1 MATKTLKRVYLSA
14 EEIKN
19 TFCDV
24 KTADNELTAL
34 DLFGNLITPDV
45 AMAFNDKFGMIRFRA
60 IQIESVNV
68 GTREEISTGKKV
80 GSIIADFTVLAEDV
94 DSDEI
99 IKEESTGMFSVY
111 RIGKIIMAEFAAPDT
126 VYFGAFV
133 RDKIVNGEVA
143 LDDIF
148 GVDDDEDYDI
158 DDDEQEDE
166 DEEQSNLY
174 YVWLYEGGDDEK
186 IKGSFIDY
194 DDAVAFANDFV
205 KDCDVVGKFVD
216 DGNYIWNMKK
226 GERIAIVRNGDNED
240 LYMTDIYKVK

>member
-1 MATKTLKRVYLSA
+1 
-14 EEIKN
+14 
-19 TFCDV
+19 
-24 KTADNELTAL
+24 
-34 DLFGNLITPDV
+34 
-45 AMAFNDKFGMIRFRA
+45 
-60 IQIESVNV
+60 
-68 GTREEISTGKKV
+68 
-80 GSIIADFTVLAEDV
+80 
-94 DSDEI
+94 
-99 IKEESTGMFSVY
+99 
-111 RIGKIIMAEFAAPDT
+111 
-126 VYFGAFV
+126 
-133 RDKIVNGEVA
+133 VNGEVA

-216 DGNYIWNMKK
+216 SGNYIWGLKK
-226 GERIAIVRNGDNED
+226 GEHIAIVRNGDNED